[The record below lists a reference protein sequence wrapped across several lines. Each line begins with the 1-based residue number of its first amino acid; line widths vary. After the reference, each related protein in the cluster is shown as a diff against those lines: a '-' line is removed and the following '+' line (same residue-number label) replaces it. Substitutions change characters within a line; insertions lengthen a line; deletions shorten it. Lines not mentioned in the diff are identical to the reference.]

1 MKRKTEEK
9 MWPYPKVLAHRGAGT
24 LAPENTMAAMRY
36 GWEHGFAAVE
46 FDVMLS
52 KDQRPVVIHDEDFG
66 RTVAGSGKVPGHDA
80 AFIMQQDA
88 GAWFSA
94 DYKGEPVPDYASVVN
109 FCRSRGIWMN
119 VEMKPAQGYE
129 RETGLVVAAE
139 TMKLFADLSPVDKQ
153 HLPLFSSFSR
163 AALLAAHEV
172 APHIPRALLVR
183 DAGPDWKL
191 HLQEVGACALH
202 IRHDCLTRDLAAQVK
217 DAGYGLFCYTVN
229 SPERARELLSWGV
242 DAFCTDRIDLI
253 PADF

>member
-1 MKRKTEEK
+1 
-9 MWPYPKVLAHRGAGT
+9 
-24 LAPENTMAAMRY
+24 
-36 GWEHGFAAVE
+36 
-46 FDVMLS
+46 
-52 KDQRPVVIHDEDFG
+52 
-66 RTVAGSGKVPGHDA
+66 
-80 AFIMQQDA
+80 
-88 GAWFSA
+88 
-94 DYKGEPVPDYASVVN
+94 
-109 FCRSRGIWMN
+109 MN
-119 VEMKPAQGYE
+119 VEIKPAQGYE

-139 TMKLFADLSPVDKQ
+139 TLQLFADLSPVDKQ

-183 DAGPDWKL
+183 EAGPDWKL

-229 SPERARELLSWGV
+229 SPERASELLSWGV